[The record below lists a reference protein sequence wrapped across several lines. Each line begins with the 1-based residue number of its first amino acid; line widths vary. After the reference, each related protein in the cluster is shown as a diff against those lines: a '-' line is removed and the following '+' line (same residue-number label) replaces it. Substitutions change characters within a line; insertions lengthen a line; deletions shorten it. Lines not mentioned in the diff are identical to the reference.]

1 MTDVKFVTTLK
12 QEVTENT
19 RIWQT
24 LWKHVPTG
32 EYVVVSSSVINSD
45 VTTMLGCPDEMVNE
59 TMAFAS
65 NEHGSW
71 DPEDL
76 AVDYPAK
83 WTMKD
88 HEKIANAGQKNRV
101 EKNAED
107 SDDHTG

>member
-1 MTDVKFVTTLK
+1 MTDVKFVKTLK
-12 QEVTENT
+12 QEITENT

-24 LWKHVPTG
+24 LWRHVPTG
-32 EYVVVSSSVINSD
+32 EYVVVSSSQIHSD
-45 VTTMLGCPDEMVNE
+45 VTTMLGEPDAMVDE
-59 TMAFAS
+59 TMVFPA
-65 NEHGSW
+65 NENGVW
-71 DPEDL
+71 DSRDL

-83 WTMKD
+83 WTLKD

>member
-12 QEVTENT
+12 NDIREGWRV
-19 RIWQT
+19 WQT

-32 EYVVVSSSVINSD
+32 EYVMVSSSRKCD
-45 VTTMLGCPDEMVNE
+45 VGFPDAMVDE
-59 TMAFAS
+59 TMAFPS
-65 NEHGSW
+65 NEHGVW
-71 DPEDL
+71 DSRDL

-101 EKNAED
+101 EKNAENSED
-107 SDDHTG
+107 EL

>member
-1 MTDVKFVTTLK
+1 MTMTDVKFVTTLK
-12 QEVTENT
+12 NDVREGWRV
-19 RIWQT
+19 WQT

-32 EYVVVSSSVINSD
+32 EYVMVSSSRKFD
-45 VTTMLGCPDEMVNE
+45 VGFPDAMVDE
-59 TMAFAS
+59 TMAFPS
-65 NEHGSW
+65 NEHGVW
-71 DPEDL
+71 DSRDL

-107 SDDHTG
+107 SEDEL

>member
-12 QEVTENT
+12 NDVREGWRV
-19 RIWQT
+19 WQT

-32 EYVVVSSSVINSD
+32 EYVMVSSSRKCD
-45 VTTMLGCPDEMVNE
+45 VGFPDAMIDE

-65 NEHGSW
+65 DRHGTW
-71 DPEDL
+71 HPADL

-101 EKNAED
+101 EKNAENTED
-107 SDDHTG
+107 EL

>member
-12 QEVTENT
+12 QEVTANT

-32 EYVVVSSSVINSD
+32 EYVVVSSSRKFD
-45 VTTMLGCPDEMVNE
+45 VGFPDAMVNE

-65 NEHGSW
+65 DENGSW
-71 DPEDL
+71 EYSDL

-88 HEKIANAGQKNRV
+88 HEKIANTGQKNRV
-101 EKNAED
+101 EKNAENTED
-107 SDDHTG
+107 EL